1 MEIDRTAW
9 ELRGLRRLEEWTGF
23 LFGLL
28 AGLTL
33 LVVVWGMDAWAL
45 ARAGGILPWAKLL
58 FAGFCILLPLALL
71 GWLSLRLQH
80 AAIAAV
86 LWLLAGVVFGWF
98 AAQVA
103 FHFFPWALARWAPE
117 TAGHIVY
124 RYGVGIATRAQAS
137 SILCGLVFF
146 FAGLMLTNLVEGG
159 SRAAYPAGRFLAI
172 LAWVAF
178 FALSGSLVDS
188 MINAPLRTPVTTMDE
203 LISFRLS
210 DPGAMDSER
219 ARLLHASVLN
229 PVENLLPR
237 PHRMVV
243 ASFDKLMSLVR
254 VLIDFQGSWVQCT
267 SIEGQPSY
275 CDFLD

>member
-9 ELRGLRRLEEWTGF
+9 ELRGLQRLEQWTGF
-23 LFGLL
+23 LFGIL
-28 AGLTL
+28 AGVTL
-33 LVVVWGMDAWAL
+33 LIVVWGVDAWTL
-45 ARAGGILPWAKLL
+45 SRAGGILAWAKLL
-58 FAGFCILLPLALL
+58 FAGCCILLPLALL

-103 FHFFPWALARWAPE
+103 FRFFPWALALWAPE
-117 TAGHIVY
+117 TAGHIFY
-124 RYGVGIATRAQAS
+124 RYGVGAATRALLS
-137 SILCGLVFF
+137 SVVCGLVFF
-146 FAGLMLTNLVEGG
+146 FAGLMLINLVEGG
-159 SRAAYPAGRFLAI
+159 SRAAYPAGRYLAI
-172 LAWVAF
+172 LAWVTF
-178 FALSGSLVDS
+178 FVLSGSLVDS
-188 MINAPLRTPVTTMDE
+188 LINAPLRTPLRNIDE

-219 ARLLHASVLN
+219 AQLLHASVLN
-229 PVENLLPR
+229 PVESLLPR
-237 PHRMVV
+237 PHRLVV
-243 ASFDKLMSLVR
+243 ASFDKVITLVR

-275 CDFLD
+275 CDSLD